1 MTPYAKASDQ
11 YLVQRVM
18 GASPLQLVI
27 LLLEG
32 SQRFLTQA
40 MQALERKD
48 YAAKA
53 AATNRVL
60 AILDEL
66 TSRLDAEAGGEL
78 AQNLLG
84 LHAWW
89 THEIVEASIA
99 KDPARLGRIQRQMGE
114 LRQAWEQLDRQGA
127 APHEAG
133 AFQIRDMVG

>member
-32 SQRFLTQA
+32 GQRFLAQA

-53 AATNRVL
+53 NHTNRVL

-66 TSRLDAEAGGEL
+66 TSRLDPETGGEL

-89 THEIVEASIA
+89 SREIVEASMS
-99 KDPARLGRIQRQMGE
+99 KDGARLSRIHRQMGE

-127 APHEAG
+127 GGHEPAE
-133 AFQIRDMVG
+133 FQIRDMVG